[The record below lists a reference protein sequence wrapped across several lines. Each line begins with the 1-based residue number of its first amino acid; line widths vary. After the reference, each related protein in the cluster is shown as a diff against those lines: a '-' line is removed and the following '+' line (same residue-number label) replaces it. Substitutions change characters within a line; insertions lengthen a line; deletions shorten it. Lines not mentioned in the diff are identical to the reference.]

1 MATGEIS
8 RRDRGEIMEPGVTDY
23 HETPQAFDLVTR
35 AEIDVQI
42 ATAKRY
48 PRSAERFVREACAM
62 VSISPEIAEQCR
74 YRLPARRGG
83 DGKAIE
89 GASVRLAEI
98 VAACWGNLRVVG
110 RVVGDDGKAITAQ
123 GVAHDLERNLA
134 YSIEVQRGVVTKHG
148 MRYGDDMV
156 RTTCLAAVAIATRN
170 ATLKVIPR
178 AFVTVVEQHAAK
190 IARGDEKTLP
200 ERLDR
205 ALKWFASKG
214 AKEAQ
219 IFKLL
224 GVVGRK
230 DITLDHLAELQE
242 YRTAIT
248 DGDLTIKTLLEGSVT
263 IDASGSRSD
272 RLAASLALPQAE
284 PPQDDA
290 QGVEGEPFELQTW
303 EQEGG
308 EG

>member
-1 MATGEIS
+1 MASGELS
-8 RRDRGEIMEPGVTDY
+8 RRERGEIMESGASDY
-23 HETPQAFDLVTR
+23 HDTPQAFDLVTR

-89 GASVRLAEI
+89 GPSVRLAEI

-110 RVVGDDGKAITAQ
+110 RVVGDDGRAITAQ
-123 GVAHDLERNLA
+123 GVAHDLERNIA
-134 YSIEVQRGVVTKHG
+134 YSIEVQCSVTTKHG
-148 MRYGDDMV
+148 QRYGDDMV
-156 RTTCLAAVAIATRN
+156 RMTCLAAVARATRN
-170 ATLKVIPR
+170 ATFKVIPR
-178 AFVTVVEQHAAK
+178 AFVTMVEQHAAR
-190 IARGDEKTLP
+190 ISRGDEKTIP

-205 ALKWFASKG
+205 ALKWFATKG
-214 AKEAQ
+214 VKEAQ

-224 GVVGRK
+224 KVVGRK

-248 DGDLTIKTLLEGSVT
+248 DGDLTVKTLFEDSVAVDMAGT
-263 IDASGSRSD
+263 RTE
-272 RLAASLALPQAE
+272 RLAASLAPPE
-284 PPQDDA
+284 PEIAPEQPRASTEDDL
-290 QGVEGEPFELQTW
+290 QEWEL
-303 EQEGG
+303 ESGAKE
-308 EG
+308 